1 MAIIGSIIAAY
12 KFGSMIADNLLQTLP
27 TSVPF
32 YVMLILMALQLCF
45 SVTVAS
51 SAMFLQIE
59 NYFKLPECK
68 SCKKSKYC
76 LKSVGTDF
84 HLITYLSN
92 LVNDHLI

>member
-1 MAIIGSIIAAY
+1 
-12 KFGSMIADNLLQTLP
+12 MIANNLLQSLP

-32 YVMLILMALQLCF
+32 YIMLILMSLQLCF

-68 SCKKSKYC
+68 YNYF
-76 LKSVGTDF
+76 V
-84 HLITYLSN
+84 Y
-92 LVNDHLI
+92 